1 MRIFFALF
9 FFISITSSASAND
22 MTIAVYQAPEA
33 GLGVCV
39 GTNTAKT
46 IKCAQ
51 QKCVAES
58 GLSIEDCI
66 ESLVC
71 SPMEWTA
78 DIFMQHKEG
87 NHWHEY
93 VCGQGS
99 KALLDQAVAA
109 KCKSEWLIECD
120 AVQVWR
126 PDGTAV
132 AAN

>member
-1 MRIFFALF
+1 MRILIAF
-9 FFISITSSASAND
+9 FFLFTISSSTFAND

-39 GTNTAKT
+39 GTNTVKT
-46 IKCAQ
+46 ITCAQ

-58 GLSIEDCI
+58 GLDVEDCI

-71 SPMEWTA
+71 SPMGWTV

-93 VCGQGS
+93 ICGQGS
-99 KALLDQAVAA
+99 KAVLEQAVAA
-109 KCKSEWLIECD
+109 KCKSDWLIECA
-120 AVQVWR
+120 AVQMWR
-126 PDGTAV
+126 PNGTEV
-132 AAN
+132 VLN

>member
-1 MRIFFALF
+1 MRVLFAF
-9 FFISITSSASAND
+9 FFLLSISSTTYASD
-22 MTIAVYQAPEA
+22 MAIAVYQAPEA

-39 GTNTAKT
+39 GTNTAKAIT
-46 IKCAQ
+46 CAQ

-58 GLSIEDCI
+58 GLSVEDCI

-71 SPMEWTA
+71 SPMKWTA
-78 DIFMQHKEG
+78 DIFMQHQEG

-109 KCKSEWLIECD
+109 KCKSDWLIECA
-120 AVQVWR
+120 AVQIWR

-132 AAN
+132 AVN